1 MPYIF
6 VREYELEL
14 MEMNKDLHHIYIE
27 SHRGQ
32 GGERR
37 IVYLRQNSR
46 GLPLTLRD
54 NYSDFGVLN
63 AESEKRDITTV
74 ESEIQKISKLSQ
86 YGVNVCVPLSH
97 LTNELSLV
105 EKQSPKVAGYVLK
118 RLASIGMA
126 L

>member
-63 AESEKRDITTV
+63 AASEKRDITTV
-74 ESEIQKISKLSQ
+74 ESAIQKISKLSQ
-86 YGVNVCVPLSH
+86 SGVNVGVPLSH

>member
-54 NYSDFGVLN
+54 NYSDFGALN

-86 YGVNVCVPLSH
+86 SGVNVCVPLSH